1 MTSSTGQCTEIPAP
15 GRERQPGG
23 LVLQATMGA
32 QAEAHLPH
40 PAPGTQ
46 QVMSPGIVL
55 RPQSIFLLSLIY

>member
-32 QAEAHLPH
+32 QVEAHLPH

-46 QVMSPGIVL
+46 QVRSPGIVL